1 MSHSQ
6 ASMEVTLK
14 TEVESGAS
22 GFSVTGGGSE
32 GIFVKQVLKESPAS
46 KIFSLREG
54 DQLLS
59 ATIFFD
65 NIKYEDALKILQYS
79 EPYKVQFSLKRKLG
93 GKEELEKIHSTVQ
106 PKKEK
111 ISQEKEL
118 NEKIPGTTLEISEKI
133 ISEDDKEKEIVKKRL
148 GRTKQPRKERLS
160 WPKFQSM
167 KNKKILGHR
176 RSHSTSD
183 AYEHAI
189 QDISPTST
197 DTESQLQEE
206 EFCAKEKKG
215 SQKKLKFP
223 NIGFKM
229 HRTKAETEEKQRL
242 EIKTVT
248 PTKKDKIRKEDI
260 SMEIPEILTV
270 QYTMSSAYETKAGEI
285 QENVKKNLKDME
297 NGLPIYTKKCPEK
310 QKGSSEQKPTKILL
324 QGPGEGITNKEMRDH
339 LEHSSIQIKGLE
351 IKTTTKET
359 GQTKQEKEK
368 NEEWEQDQMKISD
381 IQQEKC
387 GIGINKGKQPESEIT
402 LHKLETDMHKKTVK
416 MEGLEIDKEVP
427 KAPVQ
432 IDPMTEGSGWKIQKP
447 SLKMPKMPKAD
458 LQAPKVDI
466 TLPSVDVPLPKA
478 EVDIQGP
485 EATAKAVKIE
495 GEIKATD
502 KDAKGKDS
510 KFKMPKFSM
519 PSFGWSTTKEISG
532 GEADVE
538 ASLKEPQVTVPSAG
552 AEGEITLSG
561 PAIQAPSAKLEI
573 GTSAGKDG
581 EKGKLKMP
589 DVKLPSVKLPKVK
602 APQEQVSLPKVEADI
617 ALPKSQAEMKEG
629 GFEVKVPAMESSIE
643 VETGKAEATGMQI
656 HMPKVKMPSTGFS
669 KPEIKAPKVDVD
681 VTLPKGDV
689 SLPTCDVSLQE
700 ADLKAASVP
709 ADVKISAPGVKIP
722 KTEGSFELKGPGIEA
737 KAPSAEIAVEGA
749 EVKTAGLEGK
759 IQMPKFEKPKFGVSL
774 PKGKVPEGEI
784 SLPKMEADIPKPKVK
799 GQVGAIGV
807 ETPTP
812 AVEADVPDLET
823 EASGW
828 KIQMPSLKMPKM
840 PKAALQTPK
849 VDITLPSVD
858 VSLPEAEVDIQGPE
872 ATAKA
877 VKIEGEIKA
886 TDKDAKGKER
896 KFKMPKFG
904 MPSFG
909 WSTTKEISGGVAD
922 VEASLKEPQVTVP
935 SAGAEG
941 EITLSGPAIQAPS
954 AELEIGTS
962 AGKDGEKGKLKIPDV
977 KLPSVKLPKVKA
989 PQVQVSLPKAEADI
1003 ALPKSQAEMKEGGF
1017 EVKVPA
1023 MESSIEVETGKAEAT
1038 GMQIH
1043 MPKVK
1048 MPSTGFSKPELK
1060 APKVDVDVTLPKGDV
1075 SLPTCDV
1082 SLQEAD
1088 LKAASVPADVKIS
1101 APGVKIP
1108 KIEGSFELKGPG
1120 IEAKAPSAEIAVEGA
1135 EVKTAGLEGKIQ
1147 MPKFEKPKF
1156 GVSLPKGKVPEGEI
1170 SLPKMEADI
1179 PKPKVKGQVGA
1190 IGVETPTPAVEADVP
1205 DLETEA
1211 SGWKIQ
1217 MPSLKM
1223 PKMPKAD
1230 LQAPKVDI
1238 TLPSVG
1244 VSLPKAEVDI
1254 QGPEATAKAV
1264 KIEGEIKATDKD
1276 AKGKES
1282 KFKMP
1287 KFGMPSFG
1295 WSTTKETSGG
1305 VADVEASLK
1314 DPQVT
1319 VPSAGAEGE
1328 ITLSGPAIQAPS
1340 AELEIGT
1347 SAGKDGEKGKLKIP
1361 DVKLPSVKLP
1371 KVKAPQVQV
1380 SLPKVEADI
1389 ALPKSQAEM
1398 KEGGFEVKIPAMES
1412 STEVETGKTEATGM
1426 QIHMP
1431 KVKMPSTGF
1440 SKPELKAPKVDVD
1453 VTLPKGDVSLPTCD
1467 VSLQEADLKAAS
1479 VPADVKI
1486 SAPGVK
1492 IPKIEGSFELKG
1504 PGIEAKA
1511 PSAEIA
1517 VEGAEVK
1524 TAGLE
1529 GKIQMPKFEKPKFG
1543 VSLPKGKVPEG
1554 EISLPKMEADIPKP
1568 KVKGQVG
1575 AIGVETPTPAV
1586 EADVPDLETEA
1597 SGWKIQMPSLKM
1609 PKMPKADLQAPKV
1622 DITLPSVGVSL
1633 PKAEVDIQGPE
1644 ATAKAVKIEGEI
1656 KATDKDAKG
1665 KESKF
1670 KMPKFGMPSFGW
1682 STTKETSGGV
1692 ADVEASL
1699 KDPQVTVPS
1708 AGAEG
1713 EITLSGPAIQAPS
1726 AELEIG
1732 TSAGKDGEKGK
1743 LKMPDV
1749 KLPSVKL
1756 PKVKAPQ
1763 VQVSLPKVEADIA
1776 LPKSQVEMKEGGFEV
1791 KIPAMESS
1799 TEVETGKT
1807 EATGMQIHMPK
1818 VKMPSTGFSK
1828 PEIKAPKVDVD
1839 VTLPKGDVSLP
1850 TCDVSLQEADLKAA
1864 SVPADVKISAPGVK
1878 IPKIEGSFELKGP
1891 GIEAKAPSAEIA
1903 VEGAEVKTAGL
1914 EGKIQMPKF
1923 EKPKFGVSLP
1933 KGKVPEGEISLP
1945 KMEADI
1951 PKPKVKGQVGAIGV
1965 ETPTPAVEADVPDLE
1980 TEASGWKIQMPSL
1993 KMPKMPKADLQAP
2006 KVDITLPSVDVSLPK
2021 AEVDIQG
2028 PEATAKAVKIE
2039 GEIKATDKDA
2049 KGKERK
2055 FKMPKFGMPSF
2066 GWSTTKEIS
2075 GGVADVEAS
2084 LKEPQVT
2091 VPSAG
2096 AEGEITLSG
2105 PAIQAPSAEL
2115 EIGTSAGK
2123 DGEKGKLKIPDVKL
2137 PSVKLPKVK
2146 APQEQVSLP
2155 KAEADIALPKSQVE
2169 MKEGGFEVKVP
2180 AMESSTE
2187 VETGKTEAT
2196 GMQIHMPKVKMPS
2209 TGFSKPEI
2217 KAPKVD
2223 VDVTLP
2229 KGDVSLPTCDVS
2241 LQEADLK
2248 AASVPAD
2255 VKISAPGVKIPKI
2268 EGSFELKGPGIEAKA
2283 PSAEIAVEGAEV
2295 KTAGLEGKIQ
2305 MPKFEKPKF
2314 GVSLPKG
2321 KVPEG
2326 EISLPKMEADIPKP
2340 KVKGQVGAIGV
2351 ETPTPAVEADVPDL
2365 ETEAS
2370 GWKIQMP
2377 SLKMPKMPKA
2387 DLQAPKVDITL
2398 PSVDVSLPKAEVDI
2412 QGPEATAK
2420 AVKIEGE
2427 IKATDKDA
2435 KGKERKFKMPKFGMP
2450 SFGWST
2456 TKEISGG
2463 VADVEASLKEP
2474 QVTVPSAGA
2483 EGEITLSGP
2492 AIQAPSAE
2500 LEIRTSAGKD
2510 GEKGKLKIPDVKL
2523 PSVKLPK
2530 VKAPQVQVSLP
2541 KAEAD
2546 IALPKSQAEM
2556 KEGGFEVKVPAM
2568 ESSIEV
2574 ETGKAE
2580 ATGMQIHMPKVK
2592 MPSTGFSKPELKAPK
2607 VDVDVTL
2614 PKGDVSLPTCD
2625 VSLQEADLKAASVP
2639 ADVKISA
2646 PGVKIPKIEGS
2657 FELKGPGIEA
2667 KAPSAEIAVEGAE
2680 VKTAGLEGKIQMPKF
2695 EKPKFGVSL
2704 PKGKVPEG
2712 EISLPK
2718 MEADIPK
2725 PKVKGQVGAIG
2736 VETPT
2741 PAVEA
2746 DVPDLE
2752 TEASGWKIQMP
2763 SLKMP
2768 KMPKADLQAPK
2779 VDITLPSVG
2788 VSLPKAEVDIQGP
2801 EATAKAVKIEG
2812 EIKATDKDAK
2822 GKESKF
2828 KMPKFGMPSF
2838 GWSTTKETSGGVAD
2852 VEASLKDPQVTVPS
2866 AGAEGEITLS
2876 GPAIQAPSA
2885 ELEIGTSAGKD
2896 GEKGKLKMPDVKL
2909 PSVKLPKVKA
2919 PQVQVSLPKVEA
2931 DIALPKSQAE
2941 MKEGGF
2947 EVKVPAMESN
2957 IEVETGKAEATGMQI
2972 HMPKVKMPS
2981 TGFSKPELKAPK
2993 VDVDVTLPK
3002 GDVSLPTC
3010 DVSLQEADLKAASV
3024 PADVKISAPGVK
3036 IPKIEGSF
3044 ELKGPGIEAK
3054 APSAEIAVEGAE
3066 VKTAGLE
3073 GKIQMPKFEK
3083 PKFGVSL
3090 PKGKVPEGEISL
3102 PKMEADI
3109 PKPKVKGQVG
3119 AIGVETPTPA
3129 VEADVP
3135 DLETEASGWKI
3146 QMPSLKMPKMPKA
3159 DLQAPKVD
3167 ITLPSVDVSLPKAE
3181 VDIQGPEA
3189 TAKAVK
3195 IEGEIKATDKDAKG
3209 KERKFKMPKF
3219 GMPSFGWSTTK
3230 EISGGVADVEAS
3242 LKEPQVTVPSAG
3254 AEGEITLSGPAIQ
3267 APSAELEIRTS
3278 AGKDGEKGK
3287 LKIPDV
3293 KLPSVKLPKV
3303 KAPQVQVSLPK
3314 AEADIALPKS
3324 QVEMKEGG
3332 FEVKVPAMESSIE
3345 VETGKAEATGMQIHM
3360 PKVKMPSTGFSKPE
3374 LKAPKVDVDV
3384 TLPKGDV
3391 SLPTC
3396 DVSLQE
3402 ADLKAASVPADVKIS
3417 APGVKIPK
3425 IEGSFELKGPGIEAK
3440 APSAEIAVEGAEV
3453 KTAGLEGKIQMP
3465 KFEKPKFGVSLP
3477 KGKVPEGEISLPK
3490 MEADIPKPKVKG
3502 QVGAIG
3508 VETPTP
3514 AVEADVPDL
3523 ETEASGWKIQ
3533 MPSLKI
3539 PKMPKA
3545 ALQTSKVDI
3554 TLPSVDVSL
3563 PEAEVDIQGP
3573 EATAKAVKIE
3583 GEIKATE
3590 KDAKGKESKFKMP
3603 KFGMPSFGWSTTK
3616 ETSGGVADVEA
3627 SLKDPQVTVPSAGAE
3642 GEITLSGPAIQAPS
3656 AELEIGTSAGKDGE
3670 KGKLKMPDVKL
3681 PSVKLPKVKAPQV
3694 QVSLPKVEADI
3705 ALPKSQVEMKE
3716 GGFEVKIPAMESSTE
3731 VETGKTEATGM
3742 QIHMPKVKMPSTGF
3756 SKPEIKA
3763 PKVDVDV
3770 TLPKGD
3776 VSLPTCDVSLQEAD
3790 LKAASVPA
3798 DVKIS
3803 APGVKIPKIEG
3814 SFELKGP
3821 GIEAKAPSAEIA
3833 VEGAEVKTAGLEGK
3847 IQMPKF
3853 EKPKFGV
3860 SLPKGKVPEG
3870 EISLPKMEA
3879 DIPKPKVKG
3888 QVGAIGVETPT
3899 PAVEADVPDLETEA
3913 SGWKIQM
3920 PSLKMPKMPKADLQA
3935 PNVDI
3940 TLPSVDVSL
3949 PKAEVDIQGP
3959 EATAKAVKI
3968 EGEIKA
3974 TDKDAKGKERKFK
3987 MPKFGMPSFG
3997 WSTTKEISGGV
4008 ADVEASLK
4016 EPQVTVPSAGAE
4028 GEITL
4033 SGPAIQ
4039 APSAELEIGTSAGKD
4054 GEKGKLKIPDV
4065 KLPSVKLPKVKAPQV
4080 QVSLPKAEA
4089 DIALPKS
4096 QAEMKEGGFEVKV
4109 PAMESS
4115 IEVETGKAE
4124 ATGMQIHMPKVK
4136 MPSTGFSKPELKA
4149 PKVDVDVTLPKGDV
4163 SLPTCDVSLQEA
4175 DLKAASVPADVKIS
4189 APGVKIPKIEG
4200 SFELK
4205 GPGIEAKA
4213 PSAEIAVEGAE
4224 VKTAGLEGKIQMPK
4238 FEKPK
4243 FGVSLPKGKV
4253 PEGEISLPKMEAD
4266 IPKPKVKGQVGAIG
4280 VETPTPAVEADVP
4293 DLETE
4298 ASGWKIQML
4307 SLKMPKMPKADLQ
4320 APKVDITL
4328 PSVDVSLPK
4337 AEVDIQG
4344 PEATAKA
4351 VKIEGEIKAT
4361 DKDAKGKESKFKMP
4375 KFGMPSFGWS
4385 TTKEISGGV
4394 ADVEASL
4401 KEPQVTVPSAGA
4413 EGEITLSGPAIQ
4425 APSAELEIGTSAGKD
4440 GEKGKLKIPD
4450 VKLPS
4455 VKLPKVKAPQVQVSL
4470 PKAEADIALPKS
4482 QAEMKEGGFEV
4493 KVPAMESSIEVET
4506 GKAEATGMQIHMP
4519 KVKMP
4524 STGFSKP
4531 ELKAPK
4537 VDVDVTLPKG
4547 DVSLPTCDVS
4557 LQEAD
4562 LKAASV
4568 PADVKISAPGVKIP
4582 KIEGSFELK
4591 GPGIEAK
4598 APSAEIAVE
4607 GAEVKTAGLEGK
4619 IQMPKFEK
4627 PKFGVSLPKGK
4638 VPEGEISLP
4647 KMEADIPKPKVKGQ
4661 VGAIGVE
4668 TPTPAVEAD
4677 VPDLETEASGWKVQM
4692 PSLKI
4697 PKMPKAALQTSKVDI
4712 TLPSVDVSLPEAEV
4726 DIQGPEATAKAV
4738 KIEGEIKATDK
4749 DAKGKERKF
4758 KMPKFGMPSFGWSTT
4773 KEISGGVAD
4782 VEASLKEPQVTVPSA
4797 GAEGEITLSGP
4808 AIQAPSAE
4816 LEIGTS
4822 AGKDGEKGK
4831 LKIPDVKLP
4840 SVKLPKVKAPQEQVS
4855 LPKAEADIALP
4866 KSQAEMKEGGFEVK
4880 VPAMESSIEV
4890 ETGKAEATGMQIH
4903 MPKVKMP
4910 STGFSKP
4917 EIKAPKVDVD
4927 VTLPKGDVSL
4937 PTCDVSLQ
4945 EADLKAA
4952 SVPADVKISA
4962 PGVKIPKIEGSFELK
4977 GPGIEAKAPSAEIAV
4992 EGAEVKTAGLEGKIQ
5007 MPKFEKPKF
5016 GVSLP
5021 KGKVPEGEISLPKM
5035 EADIP
5040 KPKVKGQV
5048 GAIGVE
5054 TPTPAVEADVPD
5066 LETEASGWKVQ
5077 MPSLKIPKMPKAALQ
5092 TSKVD
5097 ITLPSVDVSLPEAEV
5112 DIQGPE
5118 ATAKAVKIEGEIKA
5132 TDKDAKGKESKFKMP
5147 KFGMPSFGWS
5157 TTKETSGGVADVEA
5171 SLKEPQVTVPSAGAE
5186 GEITLSGP
5194 AIQAPSAELEIGTS
5208 AGKDGEKGKLKIPD
5222 VKLPSVKLPKVKAP
5236 QVQVSLPKAE
5246 ADIALP
5252 KSQAE
5257 MKEGGFEV
5265 KVPAMESSIEVETGK
5280 AEATGMQIH
5289 MPKVK
5294 MPSAGFS
5301 KPELKAPKVD
5311 VDVTLPKGDVSL
5323 PTCDVSL
5330 QEADL
5335 KAASV
5340 PADVKISAPGV
5351 KIPKTEGS
5359 FELKGPGIEAKAPS
5373 AEIAVEGAEVKTAG
5387 LEGKIQMPK
5396 FEKPKFGVS
5405 LPKGKVPEG
5414 EISLPK
5420 MEADIPKPK
5429 VKGQVG
5435 AIGVETPTPA
5445 VEADVPDLE
5454 TEASGWKI
5462 QMPSLKMPK
5471 MPKADLQAPKVDI
5484 TLPSVDVSLPKAK
5497 VDIQGPEATAKAVKI
5512 EGEIKATDKDA
5523 KGKESKFKMPKFGM
5537 PSFGWSTTKE
5547 TSGGVADVEASL
5559 KEPQVTVPSAGAEG
5573 ERTLSGPAIQ
5583 APSAEL
5589 EIGTSA
5595 GKDGEKGKLKMPD
5608 VKLPSVKLPK
5618 VKAPQEQVSLPKV
5631 EAIIALPKSQAEMKE
5646 GAFEVKVPA
5655 MESSIEVETGK
5666 AEATGMQ
5673 IHMPKVKMPSTGFS
5687 KPELK
5692 APKVDVDVTLP
5703 KGDVSLPTCDVS
5715 LQEADLK
5722 AASVPADVKI
5732 SAPGVKIP
5740 KTEGSFELKGPG
5752 IEAKAPSA
5760 EIAVEGA
5767 EVKTAGLE
5775 GKIQMPK
5782 FEKPKFGVSLPKGK
5796 VPEGEISLPKMEADI
5811 PKPKVKGQ
5819 VGAIGVETPTPAVE
5833 ADVPDLETEASG
5845 WKIQMPSLKMPK
5857 MPKADLQAPKVDIT
5871 LPSVDVS
5878 LPKAEVDIQGPEA
5891 TAKAVKIEGEIK
5903 ATDKDAKGKESKFKM
5918 PKFGMP
5924 SFGWSTTKEISGG
5937 VADVEASLKEPQ
5949 VTVPSAGAEGEIT
5962 LSGPAIQAPSVGLEI
5977 PSSSGKD
5984 SVKGT
5989 SKMPHFKIPKVSIYN
6004 IPKSEIS
6011 DPNLQADVFDPI
6023 TETNVIAEGIP
6034 LRFSG
6039 PESSVDL
6046 PECGEDARVKSVNL
6060 PKFCIPDLGFSKVD
6074 ISARIAD
6081 QDANLLKDDVTL
6093 TKYHMSIQEPKV
6105 ISGSAVD
6112 DVSIPET
6119 DIKVAV
6125 TESSTEL
6132 KSPEIVAKIPSVDV
6146 AIDRG
6151 EVKLDGFEGK
6161 TKMPKFQKMKFGISL
6176 PKGKIPESEISL
6188 SQMEADISKPKAI
6201 AEVTEIAIETSS
6213 FDVKCEV
6220 SDARTEVSGLKM
6232 QLPSLKMPQIPKAD
6246 GAPKVDI
6253 SLSSVDV
6260 TMPTTK
6266 LDIQGP
6272 DLESKVVKTE
6282 SEIKSGE
6289 KDIEGKESKFKMPK
6303 FKLPSFRWSPKKE
6316 AVVTC
6321 DTEATLEEPT
6331 LASSLGETEAELTL
6345 TVAEVCC
6352 PSVDLESD
6360 MPIGEKEKIKKPQ
6373 FSMPKISLPKM
6384 KGHKAQVSLPKLESD
6399 VSGPKP
6405 ENEGDVSVQISEKGS
6420 SGDGEGIAIK
6430 MPKVNISTSEFSKPE
6445 IKAPK
6450 MDVDVSLPMVDVKL
6464 PTYDV
6469 TIQQADLKLT
6479 SAGADVS
6486 LSAPDIKIPTS
6497 EGSIELQ
6504 SPETGVEGISAGI
6517 VVDGAELKA
6526 EGLEGKIKVPKFQ
6539 KPKFGI
6545 SRRKGKV
6552 PESEIS
6558 LPKMEADIPQLKA
6571 MTDII
6576 DVAAEAPTVE
6586 VESAIPNAETESSG
6600 WKIKMPKI
6608 PEADIKTPKVDINLQ
6623 SNVSVPMAEI
6633 GIQDSNMASKA
6644 TMVEGEIKPGDTDM
6658 EGKEGHFKLPKFKLP
6673 SFSWSPKKEASI
6685 KADFE
6690 ELLEEPKIT
6699 VSSGKTDTKLAEI
6712 VTEDQGPSMD
6722 LAIEISTG
6730 KKEQKSQIKKPQ
6742 FIIPKIS
6749 FSKIKVPKSQVNL
6762 PKVEAD
6768 VTVPK
6773 PERDGEDLVQIPD
6786 IESSHTKSI
6795 EEGAQ
6800 ISIKMPEVQIP
6811 TLEFSKPEIKV
6822 PKSDMDISLPKVDA
6836 TFPTDDVSLEQADL
6850 KSGSAGDDVSL
6861 STGIKFPTAEASIE
6875 LKSPETGIEGPL
6887 AVDGAEVKVEG
6898 LEGKMTMPKFQKPKF
6913 GISLPKGKRPE
6924 SETSLPK
6931 METGVPQLTMTTDI
6945 ADIAVEAPILEVKSD
6960 VSDAEIEVSTGKMK
6974 MPQVSITDIK
6984 APEMDVSLPSISLS
6998 TTEVAFQSPEVEDMK
7013 VQGEHEMKSGEIQTE
7028 EHQSWFKMPKFRMPT
7043 FGRSSSKGKRDDI
7056 DSEGSLEKPQ
7066 VSAPSAEMQTEIE
7079 APEYA
7084 TSLPHVDTESAA
7096 GKDVLEGKI
7105 KSAKAEIPKV
7115 GVSLHKG
7122 KSSDV
7127 TSPKF
7132 EAEISLPPEKAVIKV
7147 SIPEMETYAD
7157 VVKRGAEGQQLKTHT
7172 PKVMIPKVELSTSEI
7187 SASKTGVDISLPKA
7201 DITLP
7206 KCDLT
7211 LQEQKAKSECAEVPT
7226 AEHSIELKSPEI
7238 GAKAPSVE
7246 IALDGTQKKLDVVP
7260 KVELDILHPGEG
7272 VKTEKRGGVIKS
7284 TGKDVQGRES
7294 KLKMPKFSVPSFGW
7308 PATKGTGDVADV
7320 KTNLE
7325 ETKIGAPGIKMDTE
7339 ISVVDHEIKFP
7350 AESVEKAI
7358 SAGVRVKAE
7367 DGDEASK
7374 MKTSKFKMPKFGVL
7388 HSKAK
7393 GSEVDVFLPKLEA
7406 DVSLPKTE
7414 LGIVEIQFKKADGSI
7429 DLQSPSSDIMESS
7442 TRISEDKADK
7452 QTEGVEVNIKIP
7464 KLKIPAFTYN
7474 APTAETDVSTSKV
7487 ATDLKGAGTDI
7498 EAPKLEVSTKIPKE
7512 RPEFAGGNIQRPS
7525 VKIPTL
7531 AERDIKTPQ
7540 EYVKLP
7546 STDSS
7551 VSKAALQIQGPFAE
7565 GKEIKTQ
7572 GEVESG
7578 HVDIETHETYS
7589 SQIVKESEIP
7599 SSEIKTASF
7608 GFSLL
7613 KVKIPESHVKLD
7625 MPVKLQSYS
7634 EYKHEV
7640 SESEVHQPKLSDE
7653 NLGVAIQK
7661 SDTAEFK
7668 LSGKPQSET
7677 DDSNDVISSSVSL
7690 PKLKTFTVEVQPS
7703 SKLGDTQSD
7712 KQPEEIAVSPLS
7724 KDGEIAKIPEN
7735 EEKDMKDQK
7744 EKTDSKRSSGRFKF
7758 WLPSI
7763 GFSSSLDDTGSDSKP
7778 EVQKSIPEETQPVD
7792 SSASDIDSSKQTE
7805 KTGWFRFPKLGFSSP
7820 SKKAKNIDKEE
7831 ETNLKEMKT
7840 SDDESPSEKPE
7851 TFFDAEENLS
7861 PKEETSKGEEN
7872 ENTGTSSNVQV
7883 SGAIVTSSAR
7893 TELIL
7898 LERERASQQ
7907 SILEKTTK

>member
-1 MSHSQ
+1 MCDCFHLVLPNWQGSPASGSGIQLRPGEPEAEADTEEDDSVNEVTIENIRPRPQGSSPVYEYSIEEEYFNKKLQEETENKKYSTEKQKMSHSQ

-59 ATIFFD
+59 TTIFFD

-111 ISQEKEL
+111 ITQEKEL

-133 ISEDDKEKEIVKKRL
+133 TSEEDKEKEIVKKRL

-260 SMEIPEILTV
+260 SMETPEILTV
-270 QYTMSSAYETKAGEI
+270 QYTMSSAHETKAGEI
-285 QENVKKNLKDME
+285 QENVKKDLKDME
-297 NGLPIYTKKCPEK
+297 NGLPIYTKKCPEVEINIKKQKDQIAISKPTTTTPQIPPITTQISKPTSEIQTPGLKDTQSKQIPQALPRTRKKK

-324 QGPGEGITNKEMRDH
+324 QRPGEGIINKEMRDH

-359 GQTKQEKEK
+359 GKIKQEKEK
-368 NEEWEQDQMKISD
+368 NEEWEQDQMQISD
-381 IQQEKC
+381 IQQEKF

-402 LHKLETDMHKKTVK
+402 LHEMETDIQKKTLK

-432 IDPMTEGSGWKIQKP
+432 IDPMTEGSGWKIQMP

-466 TLPSVDVPLPKA
+466 TLPSVDVSLPKA

-485 EATAKAVKIE
+485 EATAQAVKIE
-495 GEIKATD
+495 GEIKATE
-502 KDAKGKDS
+502 KHAKGKER
-510 KFKMPKFSM
+510 KFKMPKFGM
-519 PSFGWSTTKEISG
+519 PSFSWSTTKETSG
-532 GEADVE
+532 GVADVE

-561 PAIQAPSAKLEI
+561 PAIQAPSAELEI

-581 EKGKLKMP
+581 EQGKLKMP

-602 APQEQVSLPKVEADI
+602 APQVQVSLPKVEADI
-617 ALPKSQAEMKEG
+617 SLPKSQAEMKEG

-681 VTLPKGDV
+681 VTLPK
-689 SLPTCDVSLQE
+689 
-700 ADLKAASVP
+700 A
-709 ADVKISAPGVKIP
+709 
-722 KTEGSFELKGPGIEA
+722 
-737 KAPSAEIAVEGA
+737 
-749 EVKTAGLEGK
+749 
-759 IQMPKFEKPKFGVSL
+759 
-774 PKGKVPEGEI
+774 
-784 SLPKMEADIPKPKVK
+784 
-799 GQVGAIGV
+799 
-807 ETPTP
+807 
-812 AVEADVPDLET
+812 
-823 EASGW
+823 
-828 KIQMPSLKMPKM
+828 
-840 PKAALQTPK
+840 
-849 VDITLPSVD
+849 
-858 VSLPEAEVDIQGPE
+858 
-872 ATAKA
+872 
-877 VKIEGEIKA
+877 
-886 TDKDAKGKER
+886 
-896 KFKMPKFG
+896 
-904 MPSFG
+904 
-909 WSTTKEISGGVAD
+909 
-922 VEASLKEPQVTVP
+922 
-935 SAGAEG
+935 
-941 EITLSGPAIQAPS
+941 
-954 AELEIGTS
+954 
-962 AGKDGEKGKLKIPDV
+962 
-977 KLPSVKLPKVKA
+977 
-989 PQVQVSLPKAEADI
+989 
-1003 ALPKSQAEMKEGGF
+1003 
-1017 EVKVPA
+1017 
-1023 MESSIEVETGKAEAT
+1023 
-1038 GMQIH
+1038 
-1043 MPKVK
+1043 
-1048 MPSTGFSKPELK
+1048 
-1060 APKVDVDVTLPKGDV
+1060 DV

-1190 IGVETPTPAVEADVP
+1190 IGVETPTLAVEADVP

-1238 TLPSVG
+1238 TLPSVD

-1254 QGPEATAKAV
+1254 QGPEATAQAV
-1264 KIEGEIKATDKD
+1264 KIEGEIKATEKD
-1276 AKGKES
+1276 AKGKER
-1282 KFKMP
+1282 KFKLP

-1314 DPQVT
+1314 EPQVT

-1347 SAGKDGEKGKLKIP
+1347 SAGKDGEQGKLKMP

-1389 ALPKSQAEM
+1389 SLPKSQAEM
-1398 KEGGFEVKIPAMES
+1398 KEGDLK
-1412 STEVETGKTEATGM
+1412 GKAEATGM

-1440 SKPELKAPKVDVD
+1440 SKPEIKAPKVDVD
-1453 VTLPKGDVSLPTCD
+1453 VTLPKADVSLPTCD

-1575 AIGVETPTPAV
+1575 AIGVETPTLAV

-1622 DITLPSVGVSL
+1622 DITLPSVDISL

-1644 ATAKAVKIEGEI
+1644 ATAQAVKIEGEI
-1656 KATDKDAKG
+1656 KATEKDAKG
-1665 KESKF
+1665 KERKF
-1670 KMPKFGMPSFGW
+1670 KLPKFGMPSFGW

-1699 KDPQVTVPS
+1699 KEPQVTVPSAGAEGEITLSGPAIQAPSAELEIGTSAGKDGEQGKLKMPDVKLPSVKLPKVKAPQVQVSLPKVEADISLPKSQAEMKEGDLNLQEADLKAASVPADVKISAPGVKIPKIEGSFELKGPGIEAKAPSAEIAVEGAEVKTAEGKPSYPNQKADTPTQKKKAQGGASRVETPTLAVEADVPDLETEASGWKIQMPSLKMPKMPKADLQAPKVDITLPSVDVSLPKAEVDIQGPEATAQAVKIEGEIKATEKDAKGKESKFKLPKFGMPSFGWSTTKETSGGVADVEASLKEPQVTVPS

-1749 KLPSVKL
+1749 KPECEASQSQGSPGTGQSAKGRGRYFPS
-1756 PKVKAPQ
+1756 Q
-1763 VQVSLPKVEADIA
+1763 ITSRNER
-1776 LPKSQVEMKEGGFEV
+1776 GGFEV
-1791 KIPAMESS
+1791 KVPAMESS
-1799 TEVETGKT
+1799 IEVETGKA

-1839 VTLPKGDVSLP
+1839 VTLPKADVSLP

-1965 ETPTPAVEADVPDLE
+1965 ETPTLAVEADVPDLE

-2028 PEATAKAVKIE
+2028 PEATAQAVKIE
-2039 GEIKATDKDA
+2039 GEIKATEKDA
-2049 KGKERK
+2049 KGKESK
-2055 FKMPKFGMPSF
+2055 FKLPKFGMPSF
-2066 GWSTTKEIS
+2066 GWSTTKETS

-2123 DGEKGKLKIPDVKL
+2123 DGEKGKLKMPDVKL

-2146 APQEQVSLP
+2146 APQVQVSLP
-2155 KAEADIALPKSQVE
+2155 KVEADISLPKSQAE

-2180 AMESSTE
+2180 AMESSIE
-2187 VETGKTEAT
+2187 VETGKAEAT

-2229 KGDVSLPTCDVS
+2229 KADVSLPTCDVS

-2351 ETPTPAVEADVPDL
+2351 ETPTLAVEADVPDL

-2412 QGPEATAK
+2412 QGPEATAQ

-2427 IKATDKDA
+2427 IKATEKDA
-2435 KGKERKFKMPKFGMP
+2435 KGKESKFKLPKFGMP

-2456 TKEISGG
+2456 TKETSGG

-2500 LEIRTSAGKD
+2500 LEIGTSAGKD
-2510 GEKGKLKIPDVKL
+2510 GEKGKLKMPDVKL

-2541 KAEAD
+2541 KVEAD
-2546 IALPKSQAEM
+2546 ISLPKSQAEM
-2556 KEGGFEVKVPAM
+2556 KEGDLK
-2568 ESSIEV
+2568 
-2574 ETGKAE
+2574 GKAE

-2592 MPSTGFSKPELKAPK
+2592 MPSTGFSKPEIKAPK

-2614 PKGDVSLPTCD
+2614 PKADVSLPTCD

-2741 PAVEA
+2741 LAVEA

-2779 VDITLPSVG
+2779 VDITLPSVD

-2801 EATAKAVKIEG
+2801 EATAQAVKIEG
-2812 EIKATDKDAK
+2812 EIKATEKDAK

-2828 KMPKFGMPSF
+2828 KLPKFGMPSF

-2852 VEASLKDPQVTVPS
+2852 VEASLKEPQVTVPS

-2931 DIALPKSQAE
+2931 DISLPKSQAE
-2941 MKEGGF
+2941 MKEG
-2947 EVKVPAMESN
+2947 

-2981 TGFSKPELKAPK
+2981 TGFSKPEIKAPK

-3002 GDVSLPTC
+3002 ADVSLPTC

-3119 AIGVETPTPA
+3119 AIGVETPTLA

-3167 ITLPSVDVSLPKAE
+3167 ITLPSVDVSLPKVE

-3189 TAKAVK
+3189 TA
-3195 IEGEIKATDKDAKG
+3195 
-3209 KERKFKMPKF
+3209 
-3219 GMPSFGWSTTK
+3219 
-3230 EISGGVADVEAS
+3230 
-3242 LKEPQVTVPSAG
+3242 Q
-3254 AEGEITLSGPAIQ
+3254 
-3267 APSAELEIRTS
+3267 
-3278 AGKDGEKGK
+3278 
-3287 LKIPDV
+3287 
-3293 KLPSVKLPKV
+3293 
-3303 KAPQVQVSLPK
+3303 
-3314 AEADIALPKS
+3314 
-3324 QVEMKEGG
+3324 
-3332 FEVKVPAMESSIE
+3332 
-3345 VETGKAEATGMQIHM
+3345 
-3360 PKVKMPSTGFSKPE
+3360 
-3374 LKAPKVDVDV
+3374 
-3384 TLPKGDV
+3384 
-3391 SLPTC
+3391 
-3396 DVSLQE
+3396 
-3402 ADLKAASVPADVKIS
+3402 
-3417 APGVKIPK
+3417 
-3425 IEGSFELKGPGIEAK
+3425 
-3440 APSAEIAVEGAEV
+3440 
-3453 KTAGLEGKIQMP
+3453 
-3465 KFEKPKFGVSLP
+3465 
-3477 KGKVPEGEISLPK
+3477 
-3490 MEADIPKPKVKG
+3490 
-3502 QVGAIG
+3502 
-3508 VETPTP
+3508 
-3514 AVEADVPDL
+3514 
-3523 ETEASGWKIQ
+3523 
-3533 MPSLKI
+3533 
-3539 PKMPKA
+3539 
-3545 ALQTSKVDI
+3545 
-3554 TLPSVDVSL
+3554 
-3563 PEAEVDIQGP
+3563 
-3573 EATAKAVKIE
+3573 
-3583 GEIKATE
+3583 
-3590 KDAKGKESKFKMP
+3590 
-3603 KFGMPSFGWSTTK
+3603 
-3616 ETSGGVADVEA
+3616 
-3627 SLKDPQVTVPSAGAE
+3627 
-3642 GEITLSGPAIQAPS
+3642 
-3656 AELEIGTSAGKDGE
+3656 
-3670 KGKLKMPDVKL
+3670 
-3681 PSVKLPKVKAPQV
+3681 
-3694 QVSLPKVEADI
+3694 
-3705 ALPKSQVEMKE
+3705 
-3716 GGFEVKIPAMESSTE
+3716 
-3731 VETGKTEATGM
+3731 
-3742 QIHMPKVKMPSTGF
+3742 
-3756 SKPEIKA
+3756 
-3763 PKVDVDV
+3763 
-3770 TLPKGD
+3770 
-3776 VSLPTCDVSLQEAD
+3776 
-3790 LKAASVPA
+3790 
-3798 DVKIS
+3798 
-3803 APGVKIPKIEG
+3803 
-3814 SFELKGP
+3814 
-3821 GIEAKAPSAEIA
+3821 
-3833 VEGAEVKTAGLEGK
+3833 
-3847 IQMPKF
+3847 
-3853 EKPKFGV
+3853 
-3860 SLPKGKVPEG
+3860 
-3870 EISLPKMEA
+3870 
-3879 DIPKPKVKG
+3879 
-3888 QVGAIGVETPT
+3888 
-3899 PAVEADVPDLETEA
+3899 
-3913 SGWKIQM
+3913 
-3920 PSLKMPKMPKADLQA
+3920 
-3935 PNVDI
+3935 
-3940 TLPSVDVSL
+3940 
-3949 PKAEVDIQGP
+3949 
-3959 EATAKAVKI
+3959 
-3968 EGEIKA
+3968 
-3974 TDKDAKGKERKFK
+3974 
-3987 MPKFGMPSFG
+3987 
-3997 WSTTKEISGGV
+3997 
-4008 ADVEASLK
+4008 
-4016 EPQVTVPSAGAE
+4016 
-4028 GEITL
+4028 
-4033 SGPAIQ
+4033 
-4039 APSAELEIGTSAGKD
+4039 
-4054 GEKGKLKIPDV
+4054 
-4065 KLPSVKLPKVKAPQV
+4065 
-4080 QVSLPKAEA
+4080 
-4089 DIALPKS
+4089 
-4096 QAEMKEGGFEVKV
+4096 
-4109 PAMESS
+4109 
-4115 IEVETGKAE
+4115 
-4124 ATGMQIHMPKVK
+4124 
-4136 MPSTGFSKPELKA
+4136 
-4149 PKVDVDVTLPKGDV
+4149 
-4163 SLPTCDVSLQEA
+4163 
-4175 DLKAASVPADVKIS
+4175 
-4189 APGVKIPKIEG
+4189 
-4200 SFELK
+4200 
-4205 GPGIEAKA
+4205 
-4213 PSAEIAVEGAE
+4213 
-4224 VKTAGLEGKIQMPK
+4224 
-4238 FEKPK
+4238 
-4243 FGVSLPKGKV
+4243 
-4253 PEGEISLPKMEAD
+4253 
-4266 IPKPKVKGQVGAIG
+4266 
-4280 VETPTPAVEADVP
+4280 
-4293 DLETE
+4293 
-4298 ASGWKIQML
+4298 
-4307 SLKMPKMPKADLQ
+4307 
-4320 APKVDITL
+4320 
-4328 PSVDVSLPK
+4328 
-4337 AEVDIQG
+4337 
-4344 PEATAKA
+4344 
-4351 VKIEGEIKAT
+4351 
-4361 DKDAKGKESKFKMP
+4361 
-4375 KFGMPSFGWS
+4375 
-4385 TTKEISGGV
+4385 
-4394 ADVEASL
+4394 
-4401 KEPQVTVPSAGA
+4401 
-4413 EGEITLSGPAIQ
+4413 
-4425 APSAELEIGTSAGKD
+4425 
-4440 GEKGKLKIPD
+4440 
-4450 VKLPS
+4450 
-4455 VKLPKVKAPQVQVSL
+4455 
-4470 PKAEADIALPKS
+4470 
-4482 QAEMKEGGFEV
+4482 
-4493 KVPAMESSIEVET
+4493 
-4506 GKAEATGMQIHMP
+4506 
-4519 KVKMP
+4519 
-4524 STGFSKP
+4524 
-4531 ELKAPK
+4531 
-4537 VDVDVTLPKG
+4537 
-4547 DVSLPTCDVS
+4547 
-4557 LQEAD
+4557 
-4562 LKAASV
+4562 
-4568 PADVKISAPGVKIP
+4568 
-4582 KIEGSFELK
+4582 
-4591 GPGIEAK
+4591 
-4598 APSAEIAVE
+4598 
-4607 GAEVKTAGLEGK
+4607 
-4619 IQMPKFEK
+4619 
-4627 PKFGVSLPKGK
+4627 
-4638 VPEGEISLP
+4638 
-4647 KMEADIPKPKVKGQ
+4647 
-4661 VGAIGVE
+4661 
-4668 TPTPAVEAD
+4668 
-4677 VPDLETEASGWKVQM
+4677 
-4692 PSLKI
+4692 
-4697 PKMPKAALQTSKVDI
+4697 
-4712 TLPSVDVSLPEAEV
+4712 
-4726 DIQGPEATAKAV
+4726 
-4738 KIEGEIKATDK
+4738 
-4749 DAKGKERKF
+4749 
-4758 KMPKFGMPSFGWSTT
+4758 
-4773 KEISGGVAD
+4773 
-4782 VEASLKEPQVTVPSA
+4782 
-4797 GAEGEITLSGP
+4797 
-4808 AIQAPSAE
+4808 
-4816 LEIGTS
+4816 
-4822 AGKDGEKGK
+4822 
-4831 LKIPDVKLP
+4831 
-4840 SVKLPKVKAPQEQVS
+4840 
-4855 LPKAEADIALP
+4855 
-4866 KSQAEMKEGGFEVK
+4866 
-4880 VPAMESSIEV
+4880 
-4890 ETGKAEATGMQIH
+4890 
-4903 MPKVKMP
+4903 
-4910 STGFSKP
+4910 
-4917 EIKAPKVDVD
+4917 
-4927 VTLPKGDVSL
+4927 
-4937 PTCDVSLQ
+4937 
-4945 EADLKAA
+4945 
-4952 SVPADVKISA
+4952 
-4962 PGVKIPKIEGSFELK
+4962 
-4977 GPGIEAKAPSAEIAV
+4977 
-4992 EGAEVKTAGLEGKIQ
+4992 
-5007 MPKFEKPKF
+5007 
-5016 GVSLP
+5016 
-5021 KGKVPEGEISLPKM
+5021 
-5035 EADIP
+5035 
-5040 KPKVKGQV
+5040 
-5048 GAIGVE
+5048 
-5054 TPTPAVEADVPD
+5054 
-5066 LETEASGWKVQ
+5066 
-5077 MPSLKIPKMPKAALQ
+5077 
-5092 TSKVD
+5092 
-5097 ITLPSVDVSLPEAEV
+5097 
-5112 DIQGPE
+5112 
-5118 ATAKAVKIEGEIKA
+5118 AVKIEGEIKA

-5157 TTKETSGGVADVEA
+5157 TTKETSGGIADVES

-5186 GEITLSGP
+5186 GEITQSGP
-5194 AIQAPSAELEIGTS
+5194 
-5208 AGKDGEKGKLKIPD
+5208 
-5222 VKLPSVKLPKVKAP
+5222 V
-5236 QVQVSLPKAE
+5236 
-5246 ADIALP
+5246 
-5252 KSQAE
+5252 
-5257 MKEGGFEV
+5257 
-5265 KVPAMESSIEVETGK
+5265 
-5280 AEATGMQIH
+5280 
-5289 MPKVK
+5289 
-5294 MPSAGFS
+5294 
-5301 KPELKAPKVD
+5301 
-5311 VDVTLPKGDVSL
+5311 
-5323 PTCDVSL
+5323 
-5330 QEADL
+5330 
-5335 KAASV
+5335 
-5340 PADVKISAPGV
+5340 
-5351 KIPKTEGS
+5351 
-5359 FELKGPGIEAKAPS
+5359 
-5373 AEIAVEGAEVKTAG
+5373 
-5387 LEGKIQMPK
+5387 
-5396 FEKPKFGVS
+5396 
-5405 LPKGKVPEG
+5405 
-5414 EISLPK
+5414 
-5420 MEADIPKPK
+5420 
-5429 VKGQVG
+5429 
-5435 AIGVETPTPA
+5435 
-5445 VEADVPDLE
+5445 
-5454 TEASGWKI
+5454 
-5462 QMPSLKMPK
+5462 
-5471 MPKADLQAPKVDI
+5471 
-5484 TLPSVDVSLPKAK
+5484 
-5497 VDIQGPEATAKAVKI
+5497 
-5512 EGEIKATDKDA
+5512 
-5523 KGKESKFKMPKFGM
+5523 
-5537 PSFGWSTTKE
+5537 
-5547 TSGGVADVEASL
+5547 
-5559 KEPQVTVPSAGAEG
+5559 
-5573 ERTLSGPAIQ
+5573 
-5583 APSAEL
+5583 
-5589 EIGTSA
+5589 
-5595 GKDGEKGKLKMPD
+5595 
-5608 VKLPSVKLPK
+5608 
-5618 VKAPQEQVSLPKV
+5618 
-5631 EAIIALPKSQAEMKE
+5631 
-5646 GAFEVKVPA
+5646 
-5655 MESSIEVETGK
+5655 
-5666 AEATGMQ
+5666 
-5673 IHMPKVKMPSTGFS
+5673 
-5687 KPELK
+5687 
-5692 APKVDVDVTLP
+5692 
-5703 KGDVSLPTCDVS
+5703 
-5715 LQEADLK
+5715 
-5722 AASVPADVKI
+5722 
-5732 SAPGVKIP
+5732 
-5740 KTEGSFELKGPG
+5740 
-5752 IEAKAPSA
+5752 
-5760 EIAVEGA
+5760 
-5767 EVKTAGLE
+5767 
-5775 GKIQMPK
+5775 
-5782 FEKPKFGVSLPKGK
+5782 
-5796 VPEGEISLPKMEADI
+5796 
-5811 PKPKVKGQ
+5811 
-5819 VGAIGVETPTPAVE
+5819 
-5833 ADVPDLETEASG
+5833 
-5845 WKIQMPSLKMPK
+5845 
-5857 MPKADLQAPKVDIT
+5857 
-5871 LPSVDVS
+5871 
-5878 LPKAEVDIQGPEA
+5878 
-5891 TAKAVKIEGEIK
+5891 
-5903 ATDKDAKGKESKFKM
+5903 
-5918 PKFGMP
+5918 
-5924 SFGWSTTKEISGG
+5924 
-5937 VADVEASLKEPQ
+5937 
-5949 VTVPSAGAEGEIT
+5949 
-5962 LSGPAIQAPSVGLEI
+5962 IQAPSVGLEI

-5989 SKMPHFKIPKVSIYN
+5989 SKMPHFKIPKVSISK

-6011 DPNLQADVFDPI
+6011 DPKLQADVFDPI
-6023 TETNVIAEGIP
+6023 TEANVIAEGIP

-6046 PECGEDARVKSVNL
+6046 PECGEDVRVKSVNL
-6060 PKFCIPDLGFSKVD
+6060 PKFWIPDLGFSKVD

-6081 QDANLLKDDVTL
+6081 QDPNLLKDDVTL

-6105 ISGSAVD
+6105 ISGSSVG

-6146 AIDRG
+6146 AIDRR

-6176 PKGKIPESEISL
+6176 PKGKIPETEISPP
-6188 SQMEADISKPKAI
+6188 QMEADISKPKEI

-6253 SLSSVDV
+6253 SLPSVDV

-6266 LDIQGP
+6266 VDIRGP

-6289 KDIEGKESKFKMPK
+6289 KDMEGKESKFKMPK

-6321 DTEATLEEPT
+6321 DTEAILEEPT

-6345 TVAEVCC
+6345 TVAEVWC

-6420 SGDGEGIAIK
+6420 GGDGE
-6430 MPKVNISTSEFSKPE
+6430 VNISTSEFSKPE

-6450 MDVDVSLPMVDVKL
+6450 TDVDVSLPTVDVKL

-6558 LPKMEADIPQLKA
+6558 LPKMEADIPQLKV

-6576 DVAAEAPTVE
+6576 DVAVEAPTVE

-6644 TMVEGEIKPGDTDM
+6644 TIVEGEIKPGDTDM

-6699 VSSGKTDTKLAEI
+6699 VSSGKTDTKLAET

-6722 LAIEISTG
+6722 LALEISTG

-6800 ISIKMPEVQIP
+6800 ISIKMPKVQIP

-6836 TFPTDDVSLEQADL
+6836 TFPTDDVSLQQADL

-6887 AVDGAEVKVEG
+6887 VVDGAEVKVEG

-6924 SETSLPK
+6924 SEISLPK
-6931 METGVPQLTMTTDI
+6931 MEAGVPQLTMTTDI

-7028 EHQSWFKMPKFRMPT
+7028 EHQSWFKMPKFRMPI

-7132 EAEISLPPEKAVIKV
+7132 EAEVSLPPEKAVIKV

-7172 PKVMIPKVELSTSEI
+7172 PKIMIPKVELSTSEI

-7201 DITLP
+7201 DITHP
-7206 KCDLT
+7206 TCDLT

-7246 IALDGTQKKLDVVP
+7246 IALDGTQKKLDVLP
-7260 KVELDILHPGEG
+7260 KVELDILHAGEG
-7272 VKTEKRGGVIKS
+7272 VKTEKLGGVIKS

-7308 PATKGTGDVADV
+7308 PATKGTGNVADV

-7339 ISVVDHEIKFP
+7339 ISVVDHEIEFP

-7374 MKTSKFKMPKFGVL
+7374 IKTSKFKMPKFGVL

-7429 DLQSPSSDIMESS
+7429 DLQSPSSDVMESS

-7452 QTEGVEVNIKIP
+7452 QTESVEVNIKIP

-7512 RPEFAGGNIQRPS
+7512 RPELAGGNIRRPS

-7531 AERDIKTPQ
+7531 AERDIKTSQ

-7551 VSKAALQIQGPFAE
+7551 VSKAALQIQGPLAE

-7653 NLGVAIQK
+7653 NLGIAIQK

-7677 DDSNDVISSSVSL
+7677 DESNDVVSSSVSL

-7735 EEKDMKDQK
+7735 KEKDMKDQK

-7763 GFSSSLDDTGSDSKP
+7763 GFSSSIDDTGSDSKP

-7792 SSASDIDSSKQTE
+7792 SSASDTDSSKQTE

-7861 PKEETSKGEEN
+7861 PKEETIKGEEN
-7872 ENTGTSSNVQV
+7872 ENTGTSSNVHV

-7898 LERERASQQ
+7898 LDRERASQQ